1 MQKTTRKS
9 PAGHRLSM
17 NLHRR
22 LPFRREEYERRYDA
36 VLRHM
41 EGAGVDALLVRSP
54 ENITYLTGYET
65 PGYYG
70 YHCLVLA
77 RGQQPVLVG
86 RRLEIETN
94 APEFSWLTRLAP
106 AQDHHVPVEVTSRTI
121 EKMGLSRHRLG
132 VEKNGWFFTVQ
143 EYEALNGL
151 LPHARIVDASDT
163 VEAARLVK
171 SDVEVAMIRKAVSIA
186 DKACLAGIEAT
197 RAGRSEDEIAGDLHR
212 EWCAQ
217 GAEYTGLPNFIA
229 SGRRSG
235 ACHATWHGRRLNKN
249 DHCIFE
255 IAAAKSRYCGAVFR
269 TATVGRVKPKL
280 RRLYHATESALNA
293 VVDAIRPGAVSEKVD
308 KAGRDVIAKAG
319 FGPWH
324 RHRIGYSIG
333 VNYPPDWGEGQIFS
347 IRKGEKRVLEE
358 NMTFHLVPGCLIF
371 DEMGIVTSAS
381 VRVTATGCE
390 VLNTLPI
397 KLYEND

>member
-1 MQKTTRKS
+1 MTETTCNS
-9 PAGHRLSM
+9 AGGHRLTM
-17 NLHRR
+17 NLHPR
-22 LPFRREEYERRYDA
+22 LPFGREEYERRYDV
-36 VLRHM
+36 VLRNM
-41 EGAGVDALLVRSP
+41 EQAGVDALLVRSP
-54 ENITYLTGYET
+54 ENITYLSGYET

-77 RGQQPVLVG
+77 RGHEPVLVG

-106 AQDHHVPVEVTSRTI
+106 AEDHDVPVELTVRAV
-121 EKMGLSRHRLG
+121 EELGFARHRIG
-132 VEKNGWFFTVQ
+132 VEKKGWFFTVE
-143 EYEALNGL
+143 EYEALRRL
-151 LPHARIVDASDT
+151 LPHARIVDASDA
-163 VEAARLVK
+163 VEAARLIK
-171 SDVEVAMIRKAVSIA
+171 SEPEVEVIRKAVAIA
-186 DKACLAGIEAT
+186 DKACLAGLEAT
-197 RAGRSEDEIAGDLHR
+197 RAGRTEDEIAGDLHKV
-212 EWCAQ
+212 WCAE

-235 ACHATWHGRRLNKN
+235 ACHATWHGRRLEEN

-280 RRLYHATESALNA
+280 RELYHATESALYA
-293 VVDAIRPGAVSEKVD
+293 VIDAIRPGAVSEEVD
-308 KAGRDVIAKAG
+308 AAGRDLIAKAG

-390 VLNTLPI
+390 VLNTLPV
-397 KLYEND
+397 KLYENG

>member
-1 MQKTTRKS
+1 MERDVRTE
-9 PAGHRLSM
+9 AGPVLRM
-17 NLHRR
+17 NVHPR
-22 LPFRREEYERRYDA
+22 LPFGPEEYRRRYDA
-36 VLRHM
+36 VLDGMRRI
-41 EGAGVDALLVRSP
+41 GADALLVRSP
-54 ENITYLTGYET
+54 ENITYLSGYET

-70 YHCLVLA
+70 YHCLVVTRDEPPL
-77 RGQQPVLVG
+77 LVG

-106 AQDHHVPVEVTSRTI
+106 AEDHEAPVEITAKSV
-121 EKMGLSRHRLG
+121 EDLGLARGRLG
-132 VEKNGWFFTVQ
+132 VEKKGWFFTVE
-143 EYEALNGL
+143 EYEALARL
-151 LPHARIVDASDT
+151 LPRARLVDASEV
-163 VEAARLVK
+163 VESARLVK
-171 SDVEVAMIRKAVSIA
+171 SEAEVAMIREAVAIA
-186 DKACLAGIEAT
+186 DKACLAGLRAT
-197 RAGRSEDEIAGDLHR
+197 RAGRSEDEIAGALHQV
-212 EWCAQ
+212 WCAE

-235 ACHATWHGRRLNKN
+235 ACHATWRGRRLETN

-255 IAAAKSRYCGAVFR
+255 IAAAKNRYCGAVFR
-269 TATVGRVKPKL
+269 TATVGEVRPRL
-280 RRLYHATESALNA
+280 RRLHQATADALAA
-293 VVDAIRPGAVSEKVD
+293 VIDAIRPGAVSEEVD
-308 KAGRDVIAKAG
+308 RAGRDLIAAAG

-347 IRKGEKRVLEE
+347 IRAGEKRRLEE

-390 VLNTLPI
+390 VLNTLPVQ
-397 KLYEND
+397 LHENP